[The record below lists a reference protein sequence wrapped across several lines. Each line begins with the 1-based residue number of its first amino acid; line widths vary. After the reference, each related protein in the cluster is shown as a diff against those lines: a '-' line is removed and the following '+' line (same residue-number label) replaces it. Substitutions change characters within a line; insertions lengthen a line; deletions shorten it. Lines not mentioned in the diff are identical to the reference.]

1 MKNTKEEKP
10 KKIKQI
16 KVSYNIDSFSSLID
30 YHESKAISNAFF
42 IAFAIVLIMS
52 MMKYDTIVAAA
63 FILIMALMYR
73 FYYWQTKRSLVKPEW
88 IESEIVET
96 EED

>member
-1 MKNTKEEKP
+1 MKDTIKEKT
-10 KKIKQI
+10 KKIKHV
-16 KVSYNIDSFSSLID
+16 KLSYNIDSFSSLID

-42 IAFAIVLIMS
+42 IAFAIVLVLS
-52 MMKYDTIVAAA
+52 MMEYDTIVAAA

-73 FYYWQTKRSLVKPEW
+73 FYFWQTKRKLVKPEW
-88 IESEIVET
+88 EIDKL

>member
-1 MKNTKEEKP
+1 MKDTIEEKT
-10 KKIKQI
+10 KKIKHV
-16 KVSYNIDSFSSLID
+16 KLSYNIDSFSSLID

-42 IAFAIVLIMS
+42 IAFAIVLVMS
-52 MMKYDTIVAAA
+52 MMEYDTIVAAA

-73 FYYWQTKRSLVKPEW
+73 FYFWQTKRKLIKPDWE
-88 IESEIVET
+88 ENEID